1 MMDAREAPPRLHELE
16 AEVMHEVWDAE
27 PPVTVREIRAALN
40 KRNRRKNRAYT
51 TVMTIMARLHEKR
64 LLTRKLQG
72 KTYQY
77 RPALSPEQYANARAA
92 AEVSELLGD
101 YGDIALAHFARQV
114 DGLDEQRLA
123 ALRALAEDDAE

>member
-1 MMDAREAPPRLHELE
+1 MVAKKAPPRLHELE

-40 KRNRRKNRAYT
+40 KRNRSKNRAYT
-51 TVMTIMARLHEKR
+51 TVMTIMARLHEKG
-64 LLTRKLQG
+64 LLTRQLRG
-72 KTYQY
+72 KTYHY

-101 YGDIALAHFARQV
+101 YGDVALAHFARQV
-114 DGLDEQRLA
+114 DGLDEERLA
-123 ALRALAEDDAE
+123 ALRALAEEEGA